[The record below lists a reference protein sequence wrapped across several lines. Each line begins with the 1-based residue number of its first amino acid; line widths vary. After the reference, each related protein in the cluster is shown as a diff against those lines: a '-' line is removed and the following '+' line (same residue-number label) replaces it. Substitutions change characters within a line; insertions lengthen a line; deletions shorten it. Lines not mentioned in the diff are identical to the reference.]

1 VADQRRPAAAARR
14 MQPVVCHAGPTRWAT
29 PRFGAAAGR
38 VRTARRLPRAAL
50 RHGRA
55 HGPLR
60 ARRAQDPRR
69 ARRSTRG
76 ETARVAYAGAQ
87 APQLLRRARTS
98 KRSPALRT
106 LCFALSGDERRGDDA
121 CCFHGP
127 PCARAEVAL
136 RGTALPED
144 AGHAGGRSAGA
155 QRARYVGCMRTVCVQ
170 VLRVR
175 APRPAAAEPLP

>member
-14 MQPVVCHAGPTRWAT
+14 VQPVGCHTGPTRWAHT
-29 PRFGAAAGR
+29 PPRFGAPAGR

-50 RHGRA
+50 RQGRA

-60 ARRAQDPRR
+60 ARRAQPRR
-69 ARRSTRG
+69 LTHG
-76 ETARVAYAGAQ
+76 ETARVAYAA
-87 APQLLRRARTS
+87 APATRKNFQ
-98 KRSPALRT
+98 KKSPALRM
-106 LCFALSGDERRGDDA
+106 LCFALSGDERRGDAA

-127 PCARAEVAL
+127 PCSRAEVAL

-155 QRARYVGCMRTVCVQ
+155 QHVRGMWAACALCACVQ